1 MDRAPG
7 TLPGTP
13 EVIHPAPAWYG
24 RAL

>member
-7 TLPGTP
+7 TLSGTP
-13 EVIHPAPAWYG
+13 EVIHPAPAWSG